1 MDTSQVASEQS
12 CLLFGCPA
20 GGVGLRKTGG
30 AVLTGIRTE
39 AHPLGL
45 PWALPW
51 LQLSC
56 RKAALLAAG
65 SLLAMLVAWRLL
77 AACACWLVPTTPF

>member
-1 MDTSQVASEQS
+1 MDTSQVAREQS

-30 AVLTGIRTE
+30 AVLTGIKTE
-39 AHPLGL
+39 AHPLRL

-51 LQLSC
+51 LQLTC
-56 RKAALLAAG
+56 RKAI
-65 SLLAMLVAWRLL
+65 AMLVAWSLL